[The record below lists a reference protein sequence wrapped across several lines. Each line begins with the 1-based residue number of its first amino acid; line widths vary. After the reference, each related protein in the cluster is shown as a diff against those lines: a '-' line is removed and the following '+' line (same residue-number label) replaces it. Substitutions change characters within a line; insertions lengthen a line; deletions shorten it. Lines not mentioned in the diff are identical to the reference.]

1 MRRIGVIGGTFD
13 PIHNGHLLLARFA
26 LEEIP
31 LNEVLFIPAADPPL
45 KPGAFAPGAERLA
58 MVEHAIA
65 RCGDFSASR
74 VELDRP
80 GKSYTVDTLK
90 ILHQMHLDSAFFFII
105 GADNAA
111 QMNSWHDPEGILA
124 QCTVVTGSRSTNTS
138 GGDPRLI
145 DRLLFIDTPL
155 IDLSSTQIRKRLAAG
170 RSIRYMVPETVETYI
185 REKGLYTTP
194 CL

>member
-31 LNEVLFIPAADPPL
+31 LDEVLFIPAADPPL
-45 KPGAFAPGAERLA
+45 KPGAFAPAAERLA
-58 MVEHAIA
+58 MVEKAIA
-65 RCGDFSASR
+65 GVDDFSTSR

-80 GKSYTVDTLK
+80 GKSYTVDTLQT
-90 ILHQMHLDSAFFFII
+90 LQQTHPDSALFFII

-124 QCTVVTGSRSTNTS
+124 LCTVVTGSRSTNTS
-138 GGDPRLI
+138 GGDPRLVE
-145 DRLLFIDTPL
+145 RLLFIDTPL
-155 IDLSSTQIRKRLAAG
+155 IDLSSTQIRRRLADGLAI
-170 RSIRYMVPETVETYI
+170 SYMVPETVEAHI

-194 CL
+194 CS